1 MNPKKRPIS
10 KWEKLAEE
18 AITKAIRKD
27 HIRGI
32 ATFHADKNG
41 IYQLTP
47 DGQKIYI
54 KKNERTK

>member
-1 MNPKKRPIS
+1 MEHKKHPIS

-18 AITKAIRKD
+18 AVTEAIRKD

-41 IYQLTP
+41 LYQLTP
-47 DGQKIYI
+47 DGRKIYI
-54 KKNERTK
+54 KSDERTK

>member
-1 MNPKKRPIS
+1 MTPEKHPIS

-18 AITKAIRKD
+18 AVRKAVRDD

-41 IYQLTP
+41 VYRLMP
-47 DGQKIYI
+47 DGRKIYI
-54 KKNERTK
+54 KSDERTK